1 MSNTKILM
9 TALMTYITV
18 CIAGGA
24 AYYYYTMMA
33 PPPAEVEAGGQ
44 SPPGPLGGSPEEAAR
59 KAEEAKAKAETAATA
74 AEEAK
79 KKAAEKQQ
87 AKARIARRDIDIARL
102 TAGMETSKNGTV
114 TLHSYPKPA
123 RPASGLYLNPSLAE
137 GRRGCRLQYE
147 LYYYYNI
154 QDGQGTAWIFGDH
167 AVIKAGG
174 QHYEFPLDPQK
185 RQKALAPDA
194 EWLSERYTG
203 VVDES
208 WLAALRGVIAAGY
221 GTITYYQ
228 EGGKSVTA
236 EFSGEAYRH
245 IKDMVELYD
254 LTMGQQADRAED

>member
-9 TALMTYITV
+9 TALMTYIIV

-24 AYYYYTMMA
+24 VYYYYSMMA
-33 PPPAEVEAGGQ
+33 PPPAEAEALEP
-44 SPPGPLGGSPEEAAR
+44 PPGPPGKSPEEMAR
-59 KAEEAKAKAETAATA
+59 KAEEAKAKADAAARA

-87 AKARIARRDIDIARL
+87 AKVRVANRDRDIARL
-102 TAGMETSKNGTV
+102 TAGMERSQNGTV
-114 TLHSYPKPA
+114 TLYNYAKSA

-137 GRRGCRLQYE
+137 GKRGCRLQYE

-154 QDGQGTAWIFGDH
+154 NDGQGTAWIFGDH

-174 QHYEFPLDPQK
+174 KHYEFPLDPQK
-185 RQKALAPDA
+185 RQKSLAPDA

-203 VVDES
+203 LVDES

-254 LTMGQQADRAED
+254 LTMGQPADRAED